1 MSRQRPAFRPPMR
14 DGVSA
19 SCLALPQPS
28 AQGRWDLLIDHL
40 SERLP
45 AVSREDWHQR
55 MLRGEVLSEDGQ
67 ALGPLTPYAALAH
80 VQPQARVFYY
90 RTLPHEPR
98 IPFEAQIVFEDELLL
113 VADKP
118 HFLPVVPSGRFVRE
132 TLLVRLKQGTGLD
145 ELSPVHR
152 IDRETAG
159 LVVFCKQA
167 RHRGAYQALF
177 AQQLAHKTYLAV
189 APWREHLMYPTDH
202 PLIHRSRIE
211 QDTVFFRQREVAG
224 PPNSETHL
232 AMLDDWFEHACEAS
246 IAAPNTANAHLAL
259 YQLSPRSGKTHQL
272 RVHMNALDAPIVGDQ
287 LYPQVKHAA
296 GVDDFTQP
304 LQLLAQTL
312 SFTDPITGQDRV
324 FESQQTLGLQSSPRS
339 SLEQAG

>member
-1 MSRQRPAFRPPMR
+1 MR

-45 AVSREDWHQR
+45 AVSREDWQQR

-67 ALGPLTPYAALAH
+67 TLGPLTPYAALAD

-132 TLLVRLKQGTGLD
+132 TLLVRLKQSTGLD

-159 LVVFCKQA
+159 VVVFCKQA

-177 AQQLAHKTYLAV
+177 AQQLANKTYLAV
-189 APWREHLMYPTDH
+189 APWREHLRHPTDH
-202 PLIHRSRIE
+202 PLIHRSRID
-211 QDTVFFRQREVAG
+211 QDTAFFRQREVAG

-232 AMLDDWFEHACEAS
+232 AMLKHWQATDSPSTEA
-246 IAAPNTANAHLAL
+246 PAHLAL

-272 RVHMNALDAPIVGDQ
+272 RVHMNALGAPILGDQ

-296 GVDDFTQP
+296 GVDDFSQP
-304 LQLLAQTL
+304 LQLLARAL
-312 SFTDPITGQDRV
+312 AFSDPITGQDRK
-324 FESQQTLGLQSSPRS
+324 FESRLRLQMHT
-339 SLEQAG
+339 